1 MLAWSSVGTDSLLEP
16 ASSGRER
23 NCRFWIHV
31 SASEDAAWFLLTRK
45 WNNELRLDLRR
56 RSFRKTRVT
65 PVSWLVTSFWWHSFT
80 VSQFYNKLS
89 LCSFDHLKHLT
100 SNSWL
105 SLNRVRKSV
114 ASLWPLPTE
123 HIFLWIMSCDGRR
136 KGRDL
141 ASLSG
146 HVTDICFW
154 NKFKNQRRD
163 GQRTKTWID
172 ILFMS
177 RETRRDFTSCV
188 SLQTADQ
195 SDQ

>member
-23 NCRFWIHV
+23 HCRFWIHV
-31 SASEDAAWFLLTRK
+31 SASKDAAWFLLTRK

-65 PVSWLVTSFWWHSFT
+65 PVSWLVTSFWWHRFT
-80 VSQFYNKLS
+80 ISVLQQTVTLFIWSSETPHVKLVAQFKQGQKIS
-89 LCSFDHLKHLT
+89 C
-100 SNSWL
+100 
-105 SLNRVRKSV
+105 
-114 ASLWPLPTE
+114 LWPLTTE
-123 HIFLWIMSCDGRR
+123 HIFLWIMSCYGCR

-146 HVTDICFW
+146 HVMDICCW